1 MPSRLKKFE
10 AVVHALT
17 RGVPLPGAVEP
28 PVKTGE
34 APGELLPYTHPFEAR
49 DIHPNLPLKVK
60 KLFDDGHFA
69 EATYHAFK
77 FLDKKVEKHSGISES
92 GFKLMMDAFNSKN
105 PKIRLTA
112 LKTQS
117 EIDEQE
123 GYRFVF
129 AGGVQAIRNPR
140 AHEFSVVDDPD
151 TCLDHLSF
159 VSMLLRRL
167 EQSGFV

>member
-1 MPSRLKKFE
+1 MAGSFHLFETVARKIINIPTRETEPSL
-10 AVVHALT
+10 
-17 RGVPLPGAVEP
+17 
-28 PVKTGE
+28 
-34 APGELLPYTHPFEAR
+34 HPFDSR
-49 DIHPNLPLKVK
+49 NIHPQLPPKVK

-77 FLDKKVEKHSGISES
+77 FLDKKVEKCSGLSDS
-92 GFKLMMDAFNSKN
+92 GFSLMMNAFNHKN
-105 PKIRLTA
+105 PKIQLTP

-117 EIDEQE
+117 EKDEQE

-140 AHEFSVVDDPD
+140 AHEFNVVDDPD

-159 VSMLLRRL
+159 VSLLLRRL